1 VGTDSVNTM
10 YNKKMIAMMLTL
22 SMLAA
27 SLAGCAGGDDD
38 DDTSDWTISMASDVE
53 AVWVESGW
61 DPIIPNLNAGEMCDV
76 IISAMT
82 KTDERDQV
90 VDFTR
95 AYYTSSQGVIG
106 GSGAASIT
114 AVADLNAAGTTIG
127 VQSGTTSDLYA
138 NENLGMATISA
149 FEDFPS
155 VITALNNG
163 DVMYAM
169 GDAPVLSLEG
179 TLMVTFSD
187 ENFGFAVRED
197 SGELLDA
204 LNVAIG
210 AVVDSGEYDTIYGAS
225 FDGAVTLAD
234 DTTADT
240 ATAYPASPS
249 EASTLTGVLESG
261 QLKVCTDPF
270 YPPFESY
277 DADNNVVGFDADVAH
292 AVVDEIAAH
301 YMGNSNPVFV
311 APVTDVTIKIGTL
324 YDTTGGL
331 SAYAAGFQTAIGMAF
346 DDLNAMDD
354 GYVFE
359 NIYADSGGADGPVAT
374 AGAQSLADAGVA
386 AVVGAAGS
394 GASTAANAVLSQ
406 AGIPMISFASTAPSL
421 SDASVHPH
429 FYRVVP
435 SDALQGQALADV
447 VESQGYTSTAII
459 AQNDAYGAGLADAFS
474 DAFDGTTCAR
484 YDFDQTAFNAATMTT
499 EAISAVSDAATACDS
514 VVFMTYPDTGA
525 QFLGAMYLA
534 GASLPS
540 FGGDGMAGV
549 AALSDFS
556 DSGLANGMMTTSPRA
571 GSTTGDFPTR
581 CAADATCDAGIYTA
595 EAYDAVMIAAH
606 AAKMEDG
613 ANMATHIDMVGGG
626 DGYAGAS
633 GNHVFLSNGDV
644 AGSGY
649 DVCTFRI
656 VPTYGDYFNCEHA
669 WDAQAGVTTVPFA
682 GATVKIGFMGDATSP
697 AISGLWPSFQ
707 AAANLGLTMAN
718 YIGFSN
724 GVQFEIIYADSG
736 CNGYETTSTGTS
748 AAEALRDAGVWGVVG
763 AACSGASMAANAV
776 LAPAGIPMIS
786 YASTSPALSDAS
798 TYTDFFRVV
807 PSDVGQSQAIADLMA
822 VNGEVNTS
830 AGGVAVIA
838 ATDDYTAGLG
848 NLFAGTESG
857 EGTWGFDNICT
868 RTDYTRPT
876 TDYATVIASTID
888 NGCSA
893 VALFAYNA
901 DGAAII
907 TELRNAGFTGEIY
920 GTDGIASVTTADSMS
935 DELLN
940 GVWATNP
947 GTVASERAALV
958 DALWPTD
965 IVAQGQF
972 AKEAFDAF
980 TIMAFSAF
988 TQLAT
993 IDPTTGM
1000 PGITASQSIMATG
1013 TDWAGATG
1021 PVNFLANGDTLGQ
1034 GYCVG
1039 QFSVTDVGADGEGTV
1054 SYDCSYN
1061 WGFDNGLVATTSS

>member
-1 VGTDSVNTM
+1 
-10 YNKKMIAMMLTL
+10 MIAMMLTL

-38 DDTSDWTISMASDVE
+38 WDADAAASDVSV
-53 AVWVESGW
+53 VWVESAW

-82 KTDERDQV
+82 KTATRDEV
-90 VDFTR
+90 VDFTT

-106 GSGAASIT
+106 GTGAASISG
-114 AVADLNAAGTTIG
+114 VADLNAAGVTVG
-127 VQSGTTSDLYA
+127 VQSGTTSDIYA
-138 NENLGMATISA
+138 NGDATNDA
-149 FEDFPS
+149 MLPDATVVGYEDFPT
-155 VITALNNG
+155 VIAALNNG
-163 DVMYAM
+163 DVMYAL
-169 GDAPVLSLEG
+169 GDAPVLSLSG
-179 TLMVTFSD
+179 TLMASFSD

-204 LNVAIG
+204 LNMAIS
-210 AVVDSGEYDTIYGAS
+210 AIVDSGEYDDIYAAS
-225 FDGAVTLAD
+225 FNGAVTLAD
-234 DTTADT
+234 DSTADT
-240 ATAYPASPS
+240 ATAYPEPS
-249 EASTLTGVLESG
+249 GSSDLADVLDSG
-261 QLKVCTDPF
+261 ALNICTDPF
-270 YPPFESY
+270 YAPFESY
-277 DADNNVVGFDADVAH
+277 DADGTVVGFDADIAH
-292 AVVDEIAAH
+292 AIADEIGAH
-301 YMGNSNPVFV
+301 YLGAANPTFSG
-311 APVTDVTIKIGTL
+311 AALPVPDTVIRIGTL

-331 SAYAAGFQTAIGMAF
+331 SAYAAGFQTAISMAF

-354 GYVFE
+354 GYDFE

-374 AGAQSLADAGVA
+374 AGAQSLADANVV

-394 GASTAANAVLSQ
+394 GASTAANAVLSA

-421 SDASVHPH
+421 SDATAHPH

-459 AQNDAYGAGLADAFS
+459 AQNDAYGAGLADAF
-474 DAFDGTTCAR
+474 DAAFDGTTCAR
-484 YDFDQTAFNAATMTT
+484 YDFDQTAFNAAAMTT
-499 EAISAVSDAATACDS
+499 EAISAVSDAATTCDS
-514 VVFMTYPDTGA
+514 VIFMTYPDTGA

-540 FGGDGMAGV
+540 FGGDGLAGV
-549 AALSDFS
+549 AALSDYS

-571 GSTTGDFPTR
+571 GSTAGDFPTR

-595 EAYDAVMIAAH
+595 EAYDAVMIAAN
-606 AAKMEDG
+606 AAKMADG

-669 WDAQAGVTTVPFA
+669 WDAQAGVTAVPFA

-697 AISGLWPSFQ
+697 AIAGLWPSFQ
-707 AAANLGLTMAN
+707 TAANLGLTMAN

-724 GVQFEIIYADSG
+724 GVQFEVVFADSG

-786 YASTSPALSDAS
+786 YASTSPALSDAT
-798 TYTDFFRVV
+798 TYIDFFRVV

-822 VNGEVNTS
+822 VNGEVSTS

-848 NLFAGTESG
+848 NLFAGTASG

-876 TDYATVIASTID
+876 TDYATVVASTID

-907 TELRNAGFTGEIY
+907 TELRSQGFTGEIY

-935 DELLN
+935 DDLLD

-947 GTVASERAALV
+947 GTEASARGALV

-965 IVAQGQF
+965 LVPQGQF

-993 IDPTTGM
+993 IDATTGI
-1000 PGITASQSIMATG
+1000 PGITASQAIMATG
-1013 TDWAGATG
+1013 TNWDGATG

-1039 QFSVTDVGADGEGTV
+1039 QFSVADVGADGEGTV

-1061 WGFDNGLVATTSS
+1061 WGFDDGLVAITSS